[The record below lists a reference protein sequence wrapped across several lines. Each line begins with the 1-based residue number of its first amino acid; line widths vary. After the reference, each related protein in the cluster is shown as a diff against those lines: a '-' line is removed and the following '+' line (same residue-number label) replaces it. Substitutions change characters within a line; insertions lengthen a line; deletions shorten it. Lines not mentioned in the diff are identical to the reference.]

1 MKVRDK
7 NDGATGTVLSA
18 VNGKALIQTDK
29 GGLLRVVETKDLERI
44 KK

>member
-7 NDGATGTVLSA
+7 SDGATGKVLST
-18 VNGKALIQTDK
+18 VNGKALVQTDN
-29 GGLLRVVETKDLERI
+29 GGLLRVVEIKDLERI